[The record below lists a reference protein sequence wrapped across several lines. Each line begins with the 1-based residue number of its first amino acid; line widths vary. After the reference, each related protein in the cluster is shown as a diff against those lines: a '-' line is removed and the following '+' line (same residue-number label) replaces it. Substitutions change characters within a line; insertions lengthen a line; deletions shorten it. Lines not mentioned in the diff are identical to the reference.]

1 MNTLAATDK
10 KNASWKRL
18 ILPMGIGAVA
28 GYTAMHFGHV
38 PVERFL
44 SGIAPDHLAGMAM
57 GLLALVVALGCFA
70 GSLFPASVARSYGI
84 APGEDVTDETTL
96 MRWSALC
103 AVFYAL
109 FLLTL
114 GFTGQLTGA
123 AAGTFAVIGLIGAV
137 ATNAYLWHRYDEL
150 WREITAQ
157 ACVITFT
164 LFHYVLMAWAA
175 LAVLTDSIGFGPI
188 SVLSVLLGIFTGASI
203 YATAK
208 RGMVHMP

>member
-1 MNTLAATDK
+1 M
-10 KNASWKRL
+10 
-18 ILPMGIGAVA
+18 
-28 GYTAMHFGHV
+28 
-38 PVERFL
+38 
-44 SGIAPDHLAGMAM
+44 
-57 GLLALVVALGCFA
+57 
-70 GSLFPASVARSYGI
+70 
-84 APGEDVTDETTL
+84 
-96 MRWSALC
+96 
-103 AVFYAL
+103 
-109 FLLTL
+109 
-114 GFTGQLTGA
+114 
-123 AAGTFAVIGLIGAV
+123 